1 MVATLSPAYYDASFP
16 SIRGTELVDRQY
28 PTPQILPAHRCP
40 LLRLPKFRLLPSR
53 PVVTRVLAGGTIR
66 GQMSHDLDY
75 DEVTRYPHRS
85 SPPQEEADVSEIH
98 STPVP
103 PVTAVNQSAY
113 HDASSQS
120 IKEIKPAYP
129 YRPRD
134 SKPLPALP
142 SLQIST
148 SSTPYVQILFCLA
161 THDS

>member
-1 MVATLSPAYYDASFP
+1 MVATLPPAYHDASFP
-16 SIRGTELVDRQY
+16 SIRGTELVDRRY

-40 LLRLPKFRLLPSR
+40 LLRLPKFRLLPLR

-66 GQMSHDLDY
+66 GQISHDLDY

-85 SPPQEEADVSEIH
+85 SPPQEETDVSELR

-103 PVTAVNQSAY
+103 PVTAVNQSTY

-120 IKEIKPAYP
+120 IKESKVAYL
-129 YRPRD
+129 YRPPD
-134 SKPLPALP
+134 SKPLPELP
-142 SLQIST
+142 NSQTST
-148 SSTPYVQILFCLA
+148 CPTPYVQILFCLA